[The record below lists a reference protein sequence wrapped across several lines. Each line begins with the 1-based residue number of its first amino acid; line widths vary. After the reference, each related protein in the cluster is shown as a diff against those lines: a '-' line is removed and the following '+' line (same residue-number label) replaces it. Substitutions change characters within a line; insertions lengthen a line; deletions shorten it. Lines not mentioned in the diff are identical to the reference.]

1 MIPWQ
6 KVYEVSSPVRAEIV
20 KGVLEQH
27 GIVALI
33 INKKESAYQIHG
45 YYEVMVPNDQVLSA
59 VNIIEN
65 EITF

>member
-1 MIPWQ
+1 MTKWQ

-20 KGVLEQH
+20 KGVLEQNE
-27 GIVALI
+27 IIALI

-45 YYEVMVPNDQVLSA
+45 YYEVMVPNDQVFRA
-59 VNIIEN
+59 VNIIKN